1 MGRDY
6 RFLIGRQFLADGGLY
21 FVHSLSAGDGPPVV
35 EAALSA
41 DDAPSHRFS
50 IGEVIRG
57 LLVEEEI
64 ELFNPNYLSAR

>member
-6 RFLIGRQFLADGGLY
+6 RFLIGRQFLAEGGLY
-21 FVHSLSAGDGPPVV
+21 CVHGIAAEDGPPVV
-35 EAALSA
+35 EAGLSPEE
-41 DDAPSHRFS
+41 APSHRFS

>member
-21 FVHSLSAGDGPPVV
+21 FVQGLSTGDSPPVI
-35 EAALSA
+35 EAGLSP
-41 DDAPSHRFS
+41 DDPPSHRFS
-50 IGEVIRG
+50 IGDVIRG